1 MAAFLFI
8 CLVCNLVMDT
18 ASNIKSAGTITMS
31 TRLRTILLFIFN
43 NSEAIIWLAAL
54 VVLAAVPITDAHFTL
69 CPLKNAGFQ
78 YCPGCG
84 LGHSIALIF
93 HGNFTASVQMHPL
106 GFLALGIIG
115 WRIIAV
121 FRNSLLLLKI
131 GMVENQM
138 TASSKQTK

>member
-1 MAAFLFI
+1 
-8 CLVCNLVMDT
+8 
-18 ASNIKSAGTITMS
+18 MS

-54 VVLAAVPITDAHFTL
+54 VALAITPMTDAHFTL

-84 LGHSIALIF
+84 LGHSITLIF
-93 HGNFTASVQMHPL
+93 HGNFAASVQMHPL
-106 GFLALGIIG
+106 GFFALGIIG

-121 FRNSLLLLKI
+121 FRNSLQLLNMGI
-131 GMVENQM
+131 IENHM
-138 TASSKQTK
+138 PTSSKQTK